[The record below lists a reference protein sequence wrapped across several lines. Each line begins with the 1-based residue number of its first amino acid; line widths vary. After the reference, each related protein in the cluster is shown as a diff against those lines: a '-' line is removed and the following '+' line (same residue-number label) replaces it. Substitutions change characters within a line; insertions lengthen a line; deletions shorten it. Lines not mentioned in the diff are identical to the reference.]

1 MACDVTMWTQSSVK
15 SQKIEYLTRLFL
27 YRTETYTVVTLIT
40 KLHHMSTVTFPWQHN
55 GLQALSNQRENQS
68 IPPSRSVICYCC
80 SFSGCD
86 QIWTLHSASTS
97 TSTSTRKSV
106 KLRSNNENNNLAL
119 FLELDFKGVEKK
131 MISWNKFYRWT
142 SSIRNSII
150 WTFSLAPIFS
160 WILISCD
167 LEN

>member
-15 SQKIEYLTRLFL
+15 SQKIEYLSRLFL
-27 YRTETYTVVTLIT
+27 YRIETYTVVTLIT
-40 KLHHMSTVTFPWQHN
+40 KLHHMYTVTFPRQHN

-68 IPPSRSVICYCC
+68 MPPSRSVICYCC

-86 QIWTLHSASTS
+86 RIWTLQSTS

-131 MISWNKFYRWT
+131 MIS
-142 SSIRNSII
+142 
-150 WTFSLAPIFS
+150 
-160 WILISCD
+160 
-167 LEN
+167 